1 MKEEINIKLDEKGV
15 KYCLNEQQYDY
26 SKLRYIIVGDNPG
39 LKEYKENRFF
49 VGSSGQLLRKHF
61 KENNLIG
68 NFDKEC
74 IIFNKTIIH
83 TEKTNELKGVIEKI
97 GKELFQEIQRHCAL
111 EIAQISNELKI
122 PILIFGKS
130 QLGTNLLFEIFW
142 KSLNESIENKK
153 HILVY
158 NHPSHNN
165 FSKEWTKYRNEFQ
178 SDSSNELLN
187 RIGLK
192 NAAIIK
198 KKFKC

>member
-97 GKELFQEIQRHCAL
+97 GK
-111 EIAQISNELKI
+111 
-122 PILIFGKS
+122 
-130 QLGTNLLFEIFW
+130 
-142 KSLNESIENKK
+142 
-153 HILVY
+153 
-158 NHPSHNN
+158 
-165 FSKEWTKYRNEFQ
+165 
-178 SDSSNELLN
+178 
-187 RIGLK
+187 
-192 NAAIIK
+192 
-198 KKFKC
+198 